1 MIVFFRKIRQ
11 NLLMEN
17 KTGKYLKYAVGE
29 ILLVMIGI
37 LLALQ
42 VNNWNENRKEKLKT
56 EAYLHLLLEDF
67 KQESINIKGYT
78 EESKGIISR
87 YEAYEEK
94 FSQSDMSLGEIAT
107 GLNAI
112 KIHNTTPVYGINTI
126 EILESTGDIR
136 LISDEIRKELLEL
149 NRYQEYLNHIT
160 KRNRT
165 IFATQN
171 NELGQLGWT
180 AVGKRLDQN
189 PTTGRLWTK
198 IKSDEYVFKILLA
211 VESIYHGRYNQEK
224 TKVDMLSKYLS
235 DMAHIEELINAELDK

>member
-1 MIVFFRKIRQ
+1 M
-11 NLLMEN
+11 
-17 KTGKYLKYAVGE
+17 
-29 ILLVMIGI
+29 
-37 LLALQ
+37 
-42 VNNWNENRKEKLKT
+42 
-56 EAYLHLLLEDF
+56 HLLLEDF
-67 KQESINIKGYT
+67 KQEAINIKGYT

-136 LISDEIRKELLEL
+136 LILDEIRKELLEL

-189 PTTGRLWTK
+189 PTTGRLWKK
-198 IKSDEYVFKILLA
+198 IKSDEYVFKLLLA
-211 VESIYHGRYNQEK
+211 VESIFHGR
-224 TKVDMLSKYLS
+224 
-235 DMAHIEELINAELDK
+235 